1 VPQNLTEGASVRHIV
16 TISGAD
22 AARLTGARIRQA
34 RFRRKWWNGVDS
46 GEVMT
51 LLRHVAAELEELADE
66 LTAAC
71 DENARLKAALQE
83 WQTAVGVAPVR
94 RPDTQQRRPSL

>member
-1 VPQNLTEGASVRHIV
+1 V

-34 RFRRKWWNGVDS
+34 RFRRRWWNGVDS

-51 LLRHVAAELEELADE
+51 FLRHVAAELEELADE
-66 LTAAC
+66 LTAARE
-71 DENARLKAALQE
+71 ENARLKAALQE
-83 WQTAVGVAPVR
+83 WQTAVGVAPAR